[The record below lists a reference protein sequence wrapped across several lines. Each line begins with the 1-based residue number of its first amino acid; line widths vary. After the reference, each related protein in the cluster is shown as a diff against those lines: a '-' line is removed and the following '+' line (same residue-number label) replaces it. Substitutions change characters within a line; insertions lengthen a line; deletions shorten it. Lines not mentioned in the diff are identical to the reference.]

1 MSSPRPLLPTPD
13 STLPE
18 AAWRREVATA
28 IARLAP
34 VTGEVTLKAG
44 AAETAVADRRAG
56 PASVVLFTALT
67 ASAAAAPRLWVS
79 ARRRGGFTIA
89 HANEAGAAGAD
100 RRFAYAIL
108 GA

>member
-1 MSSPRPLLPTPD
+1 MSAPRPLLPTPD

-18 AAWRREVATA
+18 AAWRREVAGA

-34 VTGEVTLKAG
+34 VTGEVTLEAG

-67 ASAAAAPRLWVS
+67 ASAAAEARMWVS
-79 ARRRGGFTIA
+79 GRRRGGFTIA
-89 HANEAGAAGAD
+89 HANTAGAD
-100 RRFAYAIL
+100 RRFAYALL